1 MSFGMNSFSSLSVS
15 GSRGSSSSMDSKEN
29 LRGLNTRLADYLAQ
43 VRALQEAN
51 SKLEAQIRE
60 RVSSRTTGERDWTQY
75 DKTIT
80 LLREQLKELILDNG
94 HLMLQIDNARLAA
107 DDFKVKYEAEHGV
120 RQGVDQDVANLR
132 KIIDETHLSRMQLES
147 EIESLKEELIHLNKN
162 HQEDVAN
169 LQGQI
174 RGSSVDV
181 QMEPKKGDNLGEII
195 DRIRQQYE
203 KAAHKSRE
211 ETEAWYQTKFD
222 TVASEV
228 SKSTETLQQGKSEL
242 NDLRRQK
249 QVLEIDLQSL
259 RTMNHSLED
268 NLRDTAARYAQ
279 EMNHHNG
286 TVQQLEA
293 ELGEIHGQV
302 ARQGAEYQALL
313 NIKTKL
319 EEEIGAY
326 HRLLE
331 GTGVQDDGFR
341 DTGDRRGGDVRG
353 TGTREDTSVRGS
365 GTRDKITIK
374 IQDPGAWDDS
384 NQSNI
389 KGPGKRDDTSV
400 NGPGTRDG
408 EKIQG
413 PVTHDDDGD
422 LKDSDLGPE
431 DTNDKIGN
439 TGVPEDDLVEF
450 SLEQALNAAPPVPP
464 APPLPTPSQ
473 TLESSEE
480 VREAVVVEESHSEP
494 KLNTANGGAEE
505 EEKKEEEEEKRGR
518 DGGEEEA
525 AVLEENKESLVKSAA
540 VEEVLEEEER
550 GRDVIIEEEAAVQE
564 EEKILSKNEEEEVE
578 EIKEEKQAEE
588 EPEAEVEVKQ
598 EEVEAE
604 VVEVKPSQNEEQQME

>member
-107 DDFKVKYEAEHGV
+107 DDFKVKFNFWS
-120 RQGVDQDVANLR
+120 Q
-132 KIIDETHLSRMQLES
+132 
-147 EIESLKEELIHLNKN
+147 
-162 HQEDVAN
+162 
-169 LQGQI
+169 
-174 RGSSVDV
+174 
-181 QMEPKKGDNLGEII
+181 
-195 DRIRQQYE
+195 
-203 KAAHKSRE
+203 
-211 ETEAWYQTKFD
+211 FD

-293 ELGEIHGQV
+293 ELGEIHAQV

-389 KGPGKRDDTSV
+389 KGPGKREDTSV

-431 DTNDKIGN
+431 DTNDKIGK

-564 EEKILSKNEEEEVE
+564 EEKILSKNEEEEEVE
-578 EIKEEKQAEE
+578 EKKEEKQAEE